1 MPGFFGGMAAAG
13 GGGLALGGDQRQKL
27 DKAAPGTAQW
37 GRFVLG
43 TAVLARTVPQN
54 PRPHRRPTGP
64 DPFRDDGADP
74 PLASQQ
80 PLAST
85 SEARPRT
92 GVLPLPWE
100 VWPAETRLI
109 VGLTALWSLAGL
121 LILTSASWWV
131 AEREAGDAAF
141 YVKRQ
146 LIWMAASWGLFWLA
160 IRTSMR
166 RWLHWG
172 SRGLLVGLLLV
183 GATLVIGSTV
193 NGSSRWL
200 ELGPFQI
207 QPTELVKPF
216 VVLQGAVLF
225 SHWRRIA
232 LDQKGLWLG
241 IFAVLILLI
250 LKQPNLSTAALTGLL
265 LWLMALAGGLPL
277 LQLLGAATGGALLGS
292 ASILINQ
299 YQRDRVISFLDPWKD
314 EQGTGYQLIQSLLA
328 IGSGGVLGQGFGLST
343 QKLQYLP
350 IQTTDFIFAV
360 FAEEFGFVGCLMF
373 LLFLILFG
381 FVGLRVALS
390 CASSQ
395 HRLVAIGCTVLLVG
409 QSILN
414 IAVASGSMP
423 TTGLPLPMVSYGGNS
438 LLSSLLVAGLLVRCS
453 LESAG
458 METARPRRR
467 RSPAGPI
474 G

>member
-1 MPGFFGGMAAAG
+1 MLTPHHAPR
-13 GGGLALGGDQRQKL
+13 GDQRQKL
-27 DKAAPGTAQW
+27 DKAALSTAQW
-37 GRFVLG
+37 ERFTLG
-43 TAVLARTVPQN
+43 SADLARTVPPK

-74 PLASQQ
+74 PLVSPAALAEQ
-80 PLAST
+80 PA
-85 SEARPRT
+85 APRT
-92 GVLPLPWE
+92 PVGLLPLPWQA
-100 VWPAETRLI
+100 WPAETRLI
-109 VGLTALWSLAGL
+109 VALTVLWSLVGL

-131 AEREAGDAAF
+131 AEREAGEAAF

-166 RWLHWG
+166 RWLQWG

-183 GATLVIGSTV
+183 AATLVIGSTV

-200 ELGPFQI
+200 VLGPFQI

-232 LDQKGLWLG
+232 LDQKALWLG
-241 IFAVLILLI
+241 IFAILILLI
-250 LKQPNLSTAALTGLL
+250 LKQPNLSTAALSGLL

-277 LQLLGAATGGALLGS
+277 TGLLATAGLGGLVGTV
-292 ASILINQ
+292 SILVNE
-299 YQRDRVISFLDPWKD
+299 YQRLRFTSFLNPWED
-314 EQGTGYQLIQSLLA
+314 AQGNGYQLVQSLLA
-328 IGSGGVLGQGFGLST
+328 IGSGGLMGQGFGLST

-360 FAEEFGFVGCLMF
+360 YAEEFGFVGCLMF
-373 LLFLILFG
+373 ILFLISFAL
-381 FVGLRVALS
+381 VGLRLALACRS
-390 CASSQ
+390 NQ
-395 HRLVAIGCTVLLVG
+395 HRLVAIGCTTLLVG

-438 LLSSLLVAGLLVRCS
+438 LLMSLFSAGLLVRCG
-453 LESAG
+453 LESTG
-458 METARPRRR
+458 LETARPRRR
-467 RSPAGPI
+467 RGQAAPI
-474 G
+474 S